1 MSWIRRELANER
13 YWSEPD
19 WQVDVESSEMR
30 EEIGLRYYLDPG
42 DEKLAPEELGRR
54 IDDCLVEYINT
65 SLQRLKGRV
74 ISRAGEEDIIIKRD
88 ITIEEFESRRR
99 KIDEGM
105 KEDPALQAFEGTEK
119 RGEKLPLAS
128 RTYLKLARRHALF
141 GGKRPPS
148 SEEARDFALVLLDH
162 IREAGSWEI
171 DWDRQ
176 SVIECLAD
184 AWLDSRDPGELE
196 ELIQNSF
203 ESSLAWD
210 ILYSNSQQVVF
221 TGEELPKEHL
231 LWYVEATNGHP
242 KRPDERPAPR
252 HRPKKLGYMIRNNEI
267 RHTVD
272 LLVLVGMKETAS
284 RSAVVAAFGK
294 YPSDIGQICR
304 QPSWGIRDLAEHVIE
319 RLDPSFYLSPY
330 ETWLRLRPCFFRLI
344 SKYPLPAAP
353 EE

>member
-1 MSWIRRELANER
+1 M
-13 YWSEPD
+13 
-19 WQVDVESSEMR
+19 
-30 EEIGLRYYLDPG
+30 
-42 DEKLAPEELGRR
+42 
-54 IDDCLVEYINT
+54 
-65 SLQRLKGRV
+65 
-74 ISRAGEEDIIIKRD
+74 
-88 ITIEEFESRRR
+88 
-99 KIDEGM
+99 
-105 KEDPALQAFEGTEK
+105 
-119 RGEKLPLAS
+119 
-128 RTYLKLARRHALF
+128 
-141 GGKRPPS
+141 
-148 SEEARDFALVLLDH
+148 DH
-162 IREAGSWEI
+162 IREPDSWDI

-196 ELIQNSF
+196 ELIQNSS

-210 ILYSNSQQVVF
+210 VLDSNSRQVVF
-221 TGEELPKEHL
+221 TGEELPKDHL
-231 LWYVEATNGHP
+231 NWYVGATNGHP

-252 HRPKKLGYMIRNNEI
+252 NRPKKLGYMIRNNEI

-272 LLVLVGMKETAS
+272 LLVLVGMKEAAS

-294 YPSDIGQICR
+294 YLSDIGQICR

-330 ETWLRLRPCFFRLI
+330 ETWLRLRPRFFRLI

>member
-30 EEIGLRYYLDPG
+30 EEIGLRYYLDSG

-54 IDDCLVEYINT
+54 IDDCLVDYINT

-88 ITIEEFESRRR
+88 ITAEEFKS
-99 KIDEGM
+99 KIGKLEEGM
-105 KEDPALQAFEGTEK
+105 EEDPDYQAFAEVL
-119 RGEKLPLAS
+119 RRQNLRPAS
-128 RTYLKLARRHALF
+128 KTYLKLARRHALF
-141 GGKRPPS
+141 GGKPPPS
-148 SEEARDFALVLLDH
+148 SENGLRFALVLLDH
-162 IREAGSWEI
+162 IREPDSWDT

-184 AWLDSRDPGELE
+184 AWLDSRDLGELE

-210 ILYSNSQQVVF
+210 VLDSNSRQVFF
-221 TGEELPKEHL
+221 TGEELPKVHL
-231 LWYVEATNGHP
+231 SWYVEATNGHP
-242 KRPDERPAPR
+242 ERPDERPAPR
-252 HRPKKLGYMIRNNEI
+252 HRPKRLGYMIRNNEI
-267 RHTVD
+267 RHTVE

-294 YPSDIGQICR
+294 YLSDIGQICR
-304 QPSWGIRDLAEHVIE
+304 EPSWGIRDLAEHAIE

-344 SKYPLPAAP
+344 RKYPLPAAP
-353 EE
+353 KE